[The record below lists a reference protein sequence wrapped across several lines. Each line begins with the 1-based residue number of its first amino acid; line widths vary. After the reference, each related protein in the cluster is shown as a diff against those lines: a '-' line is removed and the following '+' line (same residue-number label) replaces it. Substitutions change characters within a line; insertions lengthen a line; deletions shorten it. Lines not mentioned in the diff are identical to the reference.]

1 MSHSGH
7 FNTSGMLKAHYVL
20 RGSRKLRFSAH
31 VIQSEKL
38 IGALIDGLA
47 ALRWLQGGPLSPLR
61 GGYERR
67 VPEVSKTQEE
77 SAGVRL
83 TVSRR

>member
-1 MSHSGH
+1 
-7 FNTSGMLKAHYVL
+7 MLKAHYVL

-47 ALRWLQGGPLSPLR
+47 ALRWLQGGRLARYGVDMNGAFLR
-61 GGYERR
+61 CPKLRKR
-67 VPEVSKTQEE
+67 VL
-77 SAGVRL
+77 A
-83 TVSRR
+83 